1 MIAKIRAIRRR
12 RCLRRILRRW
22 EWGLNEQLVKAR
34 EDIKALEDELFAF
47 RQALDPGAKQMQDY
61 AGHLNDIVFDFEKR
75 IVEQAKT
82 IERLRGGHVGTLVEA
97 DVRARTITLSVPF
110 EAFRTGEM
118 VTGREYSI
126 INAALKEAR
135 DQ

>member
-1 MIAKIRAIRRR
+1 MSNTKPV
-12 RCLRRILRRW
+12 RRW
-22 EWGLNEQLVKAR
+22 GADDISHDFSHNINTRALFIDAFVYDRNIKTLEEAKENSSRIDREQR
-34 EDIKALEDELFAF
+34 E
-47 RQALDPGAKQMQDY
+47 QMQTVIDR
-61 AGHLNDIVFDFEKR
+61 LVDERD
-75 IVEQAKT
+75 EQAKT
-82 IERLRGGHVGTLVEA
+82 IERQRGGHVGTLVAA

-135 DQ
+135 G